1 MLESTPS
8 YDTFI
13 PILGLLDLQ
22 GLKDLHGSSPIIVLP
37 FILDACGP
45 SKIHLPSKD
54 FGGPTPK
61 SFYLFLYDIRD
72 YNATR
77 REVKHN
83 IIKTHNNVM
92 WD

>member
-8 YDTFI
+8 YDTFV
-13 PILGLLDLQ
+13 PISGILDLQ
-22 GLKDLHGSSPIIVLP
+22 GLKDMHGSSPVVLP

-45 SKIHLPSKD
+45 SKIHLPSKV
-54 FGGPTPK
+54 FGEPTPK
-61 SFYLFLYDIRD
+61 SFYPFLYNIRD

-83 IIKTHNNVM
+83 IIQIHNNVM